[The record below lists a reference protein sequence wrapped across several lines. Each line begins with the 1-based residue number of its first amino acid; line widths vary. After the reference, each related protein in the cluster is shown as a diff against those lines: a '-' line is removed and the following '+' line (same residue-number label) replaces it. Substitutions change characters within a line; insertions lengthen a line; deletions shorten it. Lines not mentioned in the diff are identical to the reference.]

1 MITLLSW
8 ALPTLKFAKS
18 WIPGWSQVRAF
29 LWALAISALFGAGA
43 VAGSWG
49 ARRGEPAR
57 IEKAARPLCD
67 AWNAKARELQLRKAL
82 VQAEA
87 QNTFRGERIS
97 TLDKSVKELEDEL
110 SKRKDTRPSADSEC
124 VPGDS
129 PWLQQSERPVRRS
142 KR

>member
-8 ALPTLKFAKS
+8 ALPALNFAKS

-29 LWALAISALFGAGA
+29 LWAIAISILFGAGA

-67 AWNAKARELQLRKAL
+67 AWNAKARELQLKKAL
-82 VQAEA
+82 VQQTA
-87 QNTFRGERIS
+87 QNDFRGQRI
-97 TLDKSVKELEDEL
+97 TELNVIIEGLENEKRSREDH
-110 SKRKDTRPSADSEC
+110 RPSADTEC

-129 PWLQQSERPVRRS
+129 PWLQQSQRPVRSR
-142 KR
+142 R